1 MVAIRD
7 ECERSIE
14 NTPVYN
20 LCDTVVIKQ
29 PEAIEY
35 CTVRLSELACYKSE
49 YCCQAERIG
58 LRGGPKVVLG
68 PRGAPQAKPIPGG

>member
-7 ECERSIE
+7 ECERSVE

-35 CTVRLSELACYKSE
+35 CTVRLSELARYKVNI
-49 YCCQAERIG
+49 AAKW
-58 LRGGPKVVLG
+58 RG
-68 PRGAPQAKPIPGG
+68 